1 MDVGRYL
8 VEAHLKEGRSVASLA
23 RDHGL
28 HRSWIYKLLDRYRR
42 EGEAGLAPRSRR
54 PHSSP
59 SAVSHELEDRIVEIR
74 KELFDAGHDHG
85 AETIQVHLEREG
97 LTAPSAS
104 SIWRVLKRRGFITPQ
119 PQKRPKSSYQRFVAS
134 LPNECWQSDM
144 THWVLEG
151 DRGVEIVN
159 FIDDH
164 SRLCLASVALPVTKV
179 LDVVTIFQSVT
190 QLYGVPASVL
200 TDNGAIYTARSR
212 KGRTGF
218 ETELE
223 RLGVVAKHSSPYHPQ
238 TCGKVERFHQTEK
251 RYLRKQPPAATI
263 RQLQRQLDEF
273 VRYYNDVR
281 PHRAL
286 GRKTPRSA
294 FDARVKAHPGD
305 VKDATAHFRVRYDKV
320 DTNGTVT
327 LRYGSRLL
335 HLGMGR
341 KNAGQVVTM
350 LVADRDVR
358 VLNPEGVLM
367 RRFLIDPKSNYQ
379 KPSGDAVST
388 MS

>member
-8 VEAHLKEGRSVASLA
+8 VEAHFKEGRSVASLA

-28 HRSWIYKLLDRYRR
+28 HRSWIYKLLARYER

-59 SAVSHELEDRIVEIR
+59 SAVSHELEERIVELR
-74 KELFDAGHDHG
+74 KELFDAGHDYG
-85 AETIQVHLEREG
+85 AETIQVHLERER
-97 LTAPSAS
+97 ADVPSPS
-104 SIWRVLKRRGFITPQ
+104 TIWRVLKRRGFITPQ
-119 PQKRPKSSYQRFVAS
+119 PQKRPKSSYQRFVAE

-151 DRGVEIVN
+151 ERGVEIVN

-164 SRLCLASVALPVTKV
+164 SRLCLASVALSVTKA
-179 LDVVTIFQSVT
+179 LDIVTIFQSIT

-200 TDNGAIYTARSR
+200 TDNGAIYTGRFR
-212 KGRTGF
+212 RGRTGF

-251 RYLRKQPPAATI
+251 RYLAKQPPA
-263 RQLQRQLDEF
+263 RNLKQLQRQLDEF

-286 GRKTPRSA
+286 SRKAPRSA
-294 FDARVKAHPGD
+294 YEARVKAHPGD

-341 KNAGQVVTM
+341 RYAGQVVTM
-350 LVADRDVR
+350 LVADLNVR
-358 VLNPEGVLM
+358 VLTPEGELI
-367 RRFLIDPKSNYQ
+367 RWFTIDPKRNYQ
-379 KPSGDAVST
+379 RPSGDAVST

>member
-28 HRSWIYKLLDRYRR
+28 HRSWIYKLLQRYEA

-54 PHSSP
+54 PKTSP
-59 SAVSHELEDRIVEIR
+59 TAISETLEDRIVEIR
-74 KELFDAGHDHG
+74 KELLDGGIDEG
-85 AETIQVHLEREG
+85 AESIQSQLEREG
-97 LTAPSAS
+97 YHAPSVS
-104 SIWRVLKRRGFITPQ
+104 TIWRVLRRRGFVTPQ
-119 PQKRPKSSYQRFVAS
+119 PQKRPKSSYIRFVAD

-151 DRGVEIVN
+151 DVGVEIVN
-159 FIDDH
+159 FLDDH
-164 SRLCLASVALPVTKV
+164 SRLVLASVAFPVTRV
-179 LDVVTIFQSVT
+179 LDVMNVFQAT
-190 QLYGVPASVL
+190 REIYGTPASL
-200 TDNGAIYTARSR
+200 LSDNGAIYTAKSR
-212 KGRTGF
+212 YGRTGL

-223 RLGVVAKHSSPYHPQ
+223 GLGVVFKHSSPYHPQ
-238 TCGKVERFHQTEK
+238 TCGKVERYHQTMK
-251 RYLRKQPPAATI
+251 KFLRKQPPAATI
-263 RQLQRQLDEF
+263 KELQAQLDWF
-273 VRYYNDVR
+273 TNYYNTVR
-281 PHRAL
+281 PHRGLA
-286 GRKTPRSA
+286 RRTPQSVY
-294 FDARVKAHPGD
+294 DARIKAHPGD
-305 VKDATAHFRVRYDKV
+305 VKDATAHFRVRYDKI

-367 RRFLIDPKSNYQ
+367 RRFTIDPHRSYQ
-379 KPSGDAVST
+379 RPDGDGVST

>member
-28 HRSWIYKLLDRYRR
+28 HRSWIYKLLQRYRV

-59 SAVSHELEDRIVEIR
+59 TAISQALEERIIEIR
-74 KELFDAGHDHG
+74 KELFDGGIDEG
-85 AETIQVHLEREG
+85 AESIHHQLEREG
-97 LTAPSAS
+97 LTPPSVS
-104 SIWRVLKRRGFITPQ
+104 SIWRVLRRRGFVTPQ
-119 PQKRPKSSYQRFVAS
+119 PQKRPKSSYQRFEAS
-134 LPNECWQSDM
+134 LPNETWQSDM

-151 DRGVEIVN
+151 DVGVEIVN

-164 SRLCLASVALPVTKV
+164 SRLCLASVAVPVTKV
-179 LDVVTIFQSVT
+179 LDVMAMFGAICEHFGT
-190 QLYGVPASVL
+190 PASLL
-200 TDNGAIYTARSR
+200 TDNGAIYTAKFRY
-212 KGRTGF
+212 GRNGL

-238 TCGKVERFHQTEK
+238 TCGKVERYHQTMK
-251 RYLRKQPPAATI
+251 KFLRKQQLATTI
-263 RQLQRQLDEF
+263 KELQDQLDWF
-273 VRYYNDVR
+273 TNYYNTVR
-281 PHRAL
+281 PHRSL
-286 GRKTPRSA
+286 NRRTPQSVYE
-294 FDARVKAHPGD
+294 ARVKARPGD
-305 VKDATAHFRVRYDKV
+305 VKDTTAHFRVRHDKV
-320 DTNGTVT
+320 NTNGSVS
-327 LRYGSRLL
+327 LRYGPRLL

-367 RRFLIDPKSNYQ
+367 RHFRIDPTKNYQ
-379 KPSGDAVST
+379 KQSKD
-388 MS
+388 

>member
-28 HRSWIYKLLDRYRR
+28 HRSWIYKLLDRYQR
-42 EGEAGLAPRSRR
+42 EGEAGLVARSRR

-59 SAVSHELEDRIVEIR
+59 TAVSHEIEDRIIEIR

-97 LTAPSAS
+97 LHAPSAS
-104 SIWRVLKRRGFITPQ
+104 SIWRTLKRRGFITPQ

-151 DRGVEIVN
+151 DKDVEIVN

-164 SRLCLASVALPVTKV
+164 SRLCLASVALPVTKA
-179 LDVVTIFQSVT
+179 LDVVSIFQSICE
-190 QLYGVPASVL
+190 LYGVPASVL
-200 TDNGAIYTARSR
+200 TDNGAIYT
-212 KGRTGF
+212 GRFRRGQTGF

-263 RQLQRQLDEF
+263 KELQRQLDTF
-273 VRYYNDVR
+273 VLYYNDVR

-286 GRKTPRSA
+286 ARRTPRSVY
-294 FDARVKAHPGD
+294 DARVQARPGA

-341 KNAGQVVTM
+341 RYAGQVVTM
-350 LVADRDVR
+350 LVADLNVR
-358 VLNPEGVLM
+358 VLTPEGVLI
-367 RRFLIDPKSNYQ
+367 RWFTIDPKRSYQ

>member
-23 RDHGL
+23 KDHGL
-28 HRSWIYKLLDRYRR
+28 HRSWIYKLLDRYQR
-42 EGEAGLAPRSRR
+42 EGDAGLVPRSRR

-59 SAVSHELEDRIVEIR
+59 TAVTHELEDRIVEIR
-74 KELFDAGHDHG
+74 KELFDAGHDYG

-97 LTAPSAS
+97 LHAPSAS

-119 PQKRPKSSYQRFVAS
+119 PQKRPKSSYQRFVAA

-151 DRGVEIVN
+151 ERVVEIVN

-164 SRLCLASVALPVTKV
+164 SRLCLASVALPVTKA
-179 LDVVTIFQSVT
+179 LDVVSIFQSICEF
-190 QLYGVPASVL
+190 YGVPASVL
-200 TDNGAIYTARSR
+200 TDNGAIYT
-212 KGRTGF
+212 GRFRRGQTGF

-251 RYLRKQPPAATI
+251 RYLRKQPPPRTLKE
-263 RQLQRQLDEF
+263 LQRQLDAF
-273 VRYYNDVR
+273 VLYYNDVR

-286 GRKTPRSA
+286 ARRTPRSVY
-294 FDARVKAHPGD
+294 DARVKARPGA

-341 KNAGQVVTM
+341 RYAGQIVTM
-350 LVADRDVR
+350 LVADLNVR
-358 VLNPEGVLM
+358 VLTPEGELI
-367 RRFLIDPKSNYQ
+367 RWFTIDPKRSYQ
-379 KPSGDAVST
+379 KPSGDAVSA

>member
-28 HRSWIYKLLDRYRR
+28 HRSWIYKLLARYER

-54 PHSSP
+54 PRTSP
-59 SAVSHELEDRIVEIR
+59 TAVSHELEERIVEIR
-74 KELFDAGHDHG
+74 KELFDAGHDYG
-85 AETIQVHLEREG
+85 SETIRVHLERED
-97 LTAPSAS
+97 LTPPSVS

-119 PQKRPKSSYQRFVAS
+119 PQKRPKSSYQRFEAS

-151 DRGVEIVN
+151 DKGVEIVN

-179 LDVVTIFQSVT
+179 LDVVAIFQSICEA
-190 QLYGVPASVL
+190 YGIPASVL
-200 TDNGAIYTARSR
+200 TDNGAIFTARSR

-218 ETELE
+218 ETELD

-251 RYLRKQPPAATI
+251 RYLRKQPPA
-263 RQLQRQLDEF
+263 RNLKELQRQLDTF

-281 PHRAL
+281 PHRSLA
-286 GRKTPRSA
+286 RRTPQSVYE
-294 FDARVKAHPGD
+294 ARVKAHPGD

-367 RRFLIDPKSNYQ
+367 RWFTIDPKRNYQ
-379 KPSGDAVST
+379 KPAGDAVST

>member
-28 HRSWIYKLLDRYRR
+28 HRSWIYKLLQRYRE

-54 PHSSP
+54 PHTSP
-59 SAVSHELEDRIVEIR
+59 TQVSRELEERIVELR
-74 KELFDAGHDHG
+74 KELIDGGHDEG
-85 AETIQVHLEREG
+85 AESIQTRLQSEG
-97 LTAPSAS
+97 FAAPSVS
-104 SIWRVLKRRGFITPQ
+104 SIWRVLHRRGFVTPQ
-119 PQKRPKSSYQRFVAS
+119 PQKRPKSSYQRFEAD

-151 DRGVEIVN
+151 EVGVEIVN
-159 FIDDH
+159 FLDDH
-164 SRLCLASVALPVTKV
+164 SRLCLASRAVSVTKV
-179 LDVVTIFQSVT
+179 LDVMTIFQGARER
-190 QLYGVPASVL
+190 YGTPASVL

-212 KGRTGF
+212 RGRTGF
-218 ETELE
+218 ESELE
-223 RLGVVAKHSSPYHPQ
+223 RLGVVAKHASPYHPQ
-238 TCGKVERFHQTEK
+238 TCGKVERFHQTMK
-251 RYLRKQPPAATI
+251 KWLRKQPPAMSLKE
-263 RQLQRQLDEF
+263 LQAQLDWF
-273 VRYYNDVR
+273 TNYYNTAR
-281 PHRAL
+281 PHRSL
-286 GRKTPRSA
+286 HRRTPQSVY
-294 FDARVKAHPGD
+294 DARVKAHPGD
-305 VKDATAHFRVRYDKV
+305 VKDATAHFRVRHDKI

-341 KNAGQVVTM
+341 TNAGQVVTM

-367 RRFLIDPKSNYQ
+367 RRFLIDPKKSYQ
-379 KPSGDAVST
+379 KPAGDAASTVS
-388 MS
+388 

>member
-28 HRSWIYKLLDRYRR
+28 HRSWIYKLLARYQR

-59 SAVSHELEDRIVEIR
+59 MALNEELEERILEIR
-74 KELFDAGHDHG
+74 KELFDGGFDAG
-85 AETIQVHLEREG
+85 AETIRVHLEREG
-97 LTAPSAS
+97 RDLPSVS
-104 SIWRVLKRRGFITPQ
+104 SIWRVLRRRGFVTPQ
-119 PQKRPKSSYQRFVAS
+119 PQKRPKTSYQRFEAS

-144 THWVLEG
+144 THWTLEG
-151 DRGVEIVN
+151 DAGVEIVN
-159 FIDDH
+159 FLDDH

-179 LDVVTIFQSVT
+179 LDVMNIFQAT
-190 QLYGVPASVL
+190 AERYGTPASLL
-200 TDNGAIYTARSR
+200 TDNGAIYTAKSR
-212 KGRTGF
+212 YGRTGL

-223 RLGVVAKHSSPYHPQ
+223 RLGVVAKHASPYHPQ
-238 TCGKVERFHQTEK
+238 TCGKVERFHQTMK
-251 RYLRKQPPAATI
+251 KFLAKQPPARTLKE
-263 RQLQRQLDEF
+263 LQKQLDGF
-273 VRYYNDVR
+273 ARYYNDVR
-281 PHRAL
+281 PHRSLA
-286 GRKTPRSA
+286 RRTPREVYE
-294 FDARVKAHPGD
+294 ARVKAHPGD
-305 VKDATAHFRVRYDKV
+305 VKDATAHFRVRYDKINA
-320 DTNGTVT
+320 NGTVT

-341 KNAGQVVTM
+341 RNAGQVVTM

-367 RRFLIDPKSNYQ
+367 RRFTVDPSRNYQ
-379 KPSGDAVST
+379 PPTKDQVST

>member
-28 HRSWIYKLLDRYRR
+28 HRSWIYKLLDRYQR
-42 EGEAGLAPRSRR
+42 EGEAGLVPRSRR
-54 PHSSP
+54 PHTSP
-59 SAVSHELEDRIVEIR
+59 TAMSHELEDRIVEIR
-74 KELFDAGHDHG
+74 KELFDAGHDYG
-85 AETIQVHLEREG
+85 AETIQVHLDREG
-97 LTAPSAS
+97 LNAPSAS

-151 DRGVEIVN
+151 ERGIEIVN

-179 LDVVTIFQSVT
+179 LDVVTIFQSIT
-190 QLYGVPASVL
+190 QVYGVPASVL

-263 RQLQRQLDEF
+263 KVLQRQLDEF
-273 VRYYNDVR
+273 VRYYNEVR

-286 GRKTPRSA
+286 ARKTPRSV
-294 FDARVKAHPGD
+294 FEARVKAHPGD
-305 VKDATAHFRVRYDKV
+305 VKDATAHFRVRYDKI

-367 RRFLIDPKSNYQ
+367 RRFFIDPKRNYQ
-379 KPSGDAVST
+379 KPSEDAVST

>member
-28 HRSWIYKLLDRYRR
+28 HRSWIYKLLARYRE
-42 EGEAGLAPRSRR
+42 EGEAGLALRSRR
-54 PHSSP
+54 PHTSP
-59 SAVSHELEDRIVEIR
+59 TAVGEELEDRIVEIR
-74 KELFDAGHDHG
+74 KELFDAGHDYG
-85 AETIQVHLEREG
+85 AETIQVHLERERG
-97 LTAPSAS
+97 DVPSAS

-119 PQKRPKSSYQRFVAS
+119 PQKRPKSSYQRFEAT
-134 LPNECWQSDM
+134 LPNETWQSDM
-144 THWVLEG
+144 THWILEG
-151 DRGVEIVN
+151 DKGIEIVN

-179 LDVVTIFQSVT
+179 LDVLAIFQSICA
-190 QLYGVPASVL
+190 LYGTPASLL
-200 TDNGAIYTARSR
+200 TDNGAIYTAKSR
-212 KGRTGF
+212 YGRTGL

-223 RLGVVAKHSSPYHPQ
+223 RLGVVAKHSSAYHPQ
-238 TCGKVERFHQTEK
+238 TCGKVERFHQTMK
-251 RYLRKQPPAATI
+251 RYLAKQPPA
-263 RQLQRQLDEF
+263 RNLKELQRQLDTF
-273 VRYYNDVR
+273 ARYYNEVR
-281 PHRAL
+281 PHRSL
-286 GRKTPRSA
+286 GRRTPRSVY
-294 FDARVKAHPGD
+294 DARVKARPGD

-358 VLNPEGVLM
+358 LLNPEGVLM
-367 RRFLIDPKSNYQ
+367 RRFTIDPKHNYQ
-379 KPSGDAVST
+379 RPSENSVST

>member
-28 HRSWIYKLLDRYRR
+28 HRSWIYKLLARYRE
-42 EGEAGLAPRSRR
+42 EGEAGLALRSRR
-54 PHSSP
+54 PHTSP
-59 SAVSHELEDRIVEIR
+59 TALSEELEDRIVEIR
-74 KELFDAGHDHG
+74 KELFDAGHDYG
-85 AETIQVHLEREG
+85 AETIQVHLERERDDV
-97 LTAPSAS
+97 PSAS

-119 PQKRPKSSYQRFVAS
+119 PQKRPKSSYQRFEAT
-134 LPNECWQSDM
+134 LPNETWQSDM

-151 DRGVEIVN
+151 DKGIEIVN

-179 LDVVTIFQSVT
+179 LDVLAIFQSICA
-190 QLYGVPASVL
+190 LYGTPASLL
-200 TDNGAIYTARSR
+200 TDNGAIYTAKSR
-212 KGRTGF
+212 YGRTGL

-223 RLGVVAKHSSPYHPQ
+223 RLGVVAKHSSAYHPQ
-238 TCGKVERFHQTEK
+238 TCGKVERFHQTMK
-251 RYLRKQPPAATI
+251 RYLAKQPSA
-263 RQLQRQLDEF
+263 RNLKELQRQLDTF
-273 VRYYNDVR
+273 VRYYNEVR
-281 PHRAL
+281 PHRSLA
-286 GRKTPRSA
+286 RQTPRCVY
-294 FDARVKAHPGD
+294 DARVKAHPGD

-320 DTNGTVT
+320 DINGTVT

-367 RRFLIDPKSNYQ
+367 RRFTIDPKRNYQ
-379 KPSGDAVST
+379 RPSENTVST